1 MKNYVKGNVVKKLI
15 CSFILISILFST
27 VVFPIHV
34 YANSFTNWVKDAFSN
49 WTDEWKNVFSGE
61 KSDDKELTGAQILS
75 KLSDKCDSFVG
86 FASADNKYNN
96 FVNKLKKDDSRNSV
110 EITNNK
116 ILVKATSAES
126 VKKSLWPECCSEG
139 EADRIVGNFYSD
151 IIEIQ
156 IISTEPT
163 DGEEDTRTEIEKIED
178 KLVDL
183 GYSKTEAKI
192 IVENN
197 GYKVNDDGTVTVTLS
212 AEDQRNLG
220 VSDPTI
226 AKVESE
232 NKSDWAD
239 ELGGVLLRPIFALVN
254 FIADSVIKITGK
266 TMFPEAYGNG
276 TTEIMTN
283 GPVPLGY
290 DEKTVQ
296 EVKVDVSD
304 YEALSGDYYPQFRY
318 TPEEIFS
325 GQVNILSIDFISGKD
340 SDGNTINNTG
350 WTALRK
356 VIAGWYK
363 ALRLIAA
370 IGLLSVLIYTGV
382 KIILSSTAKD
392 KAKYKEWIVNWFI
405 AITLLFTMHYI
416 MSFIITINSEISNL
430 LYTSTRGIK
439 VIPVNGDGKIQSF
452 TTNLMGLVR
461 FHILEQSFKNKIAY
475 EIMYIAL
482 IIYTLKFTFVYLKRV
497 MYMAFLTLVAP
508 IVALT
513 YPIDKMNDGRA
524 QGFEM
529 WLKEYIFNA
538 VLQILHF
545 LLYHVLISSAIE
557 LAANNPIYAIVVL
570 GFMNEAERLLKKIF
584 GFDKAGGGTVGGMA
598 TAFAAT
604 SVASSLRSIGKFGKG
619 PGGKGP
625 GGKDDNKIGD
635 FKPNTI
641 DGTKGLLVDPN
652 AQAPANVT
660 ETPTSAGTSG
670 QGNGGANTNGRSNQL
685 NLDNNES
692 DSDPYLDQY
701 AEYDNEFDNMPEPE
715 DENYWDNNE
724 DYLKGEDLLNQP
736 PKSPTPPTVSANDNG
751 TGNAQPTETPI
762 QNLADNKEEGRLKK
776 IGRGIGSLGKAAVRP
791 IYDFD
796 KTGAYNGKRLARNIA
811 RGALGAGMGVA
822 AAAVQ
827 AGISIT
833 DGKYNPMEAV
843 AAFSA
848 GYAGA
853 GAVTNKIEGIES
865 TYMDGYNTGNNDA
878 KMNKAIDDF
887 KNRDDVIAAFKK
899 KYGDEWKKQRERAAE
914 NYFAYGETDVSK
926 MIKNMDNAD
935 KLMKSNNAVEENQ
948 KWDQNQ
954 ADTQIRNIEKARK
967 ELKDMNMYGKIMND
981 NEQAE
986 KFVQSQVQS
995 YVKNELKNEK
1005 NPTQKAAEY
1014 EGKVRTLL
1022 SQMKQVK

>member
-1 MKNYVKGNVVKKLI
+1 MKNYVKSNVFKKLI

-34 YANSFTNWVKDAFSN
+34 YANEA
-49 WTDEWKNVFSGE
+49 
-61 KSDDKELTGAQILS
+61 LTGADIFYKLRDYCSSLTVFDENTYNSFVSEVEAKRPGKNSVKVVNNKIIISVTNIEDVIQILQS
-75 KLSDKCDSFVG
+75 KYCDENDAKQIIG
-86 FASADNKYNN
+86 YKDDNGN
-96 FVNKLKKDDSRNSV
+96 FVNTNTLTAEYV
-110 EITNNK
+110 E
-116 ILVKATSAES
+116 
-126 VKKSLWPECCSEG
+126 VKK
-139 EADRIVGNFYSD
+139 V
-151 IIEIQ
+151 
-156 IISTEPT
+156 STEPA
-163 DGEEDTRTEIEKIED
+163 DGEVDTRTEEEKIIDKICED
-178 KLVDL
+178 TTYTQD
-183 GYSKTEAKI
+183 TAKR
-192 IVENN
+192 IVEEKK
-197 GYKVNDDGTVTVTLS
+197 YIVNSDGS
-212 AEDQRNLG
+212 I
-220 VSDPTI
+220 TI
-226 AKVESE
+226 TATPEELAAYGATQTEISRSESQAE

-430 LYTSTRGIK
+430 LYTSSRGIK

-508 IVALT
+508 VVALT

-604 SVASSLRSIGKFGKG
+604 SVASSLRNIGKFGKG

-652 AQAPANVT
+652 AQAPANVA
-660 ETPTSAGTSG
+660 ETPTSESAGV
-670 QGNGGANTNGRSNQL
+670 QGNSGANTNGRSNQS

-701 AEYDNEFDNMPEPE
+701 AEYDNEFNNMPEQE

-724 DYLKGEDLLNQP
+724 MYLRGAESNEP
-736 PKSPTPPTVSANDNG
+736 SAHSTPPTVSSNGSG
-751 TGNAQPTETPI
+751 TGTAQPTETPI
-762 QNLADNKEEGRLKK
+762 QNIADKKEAGRLEKMWNGAK
-776 IGRGIGSLGKAAVRP
+776 SLGKAAARP

-796 KTGAYNGKRLARNIA
+796 KTGAYNGKRFARNIA

-853 GAVTNKIEGIES
+853 GAVTNKIEGIGS

-935 KLMKSNNAVEENQ
+935 KLMKSNNAVEGNQ